1 MPLISR
7 DCLHGTY
14 LPGYPVC
21 DTPFWHREGGYIRCR
36 DCGFEV
42 PITEVTITKDTK
54 KCHVTPEVQAP

>member
-1 MPLISR
+1 MPTITP
-7 DCLHGTY
+7 DCCNDPCN
-14 LPGYPVC
+14 LPFPVC
-21 DTPFWHREGGYIRCR
+21 DTPSWHREGGYIRCR